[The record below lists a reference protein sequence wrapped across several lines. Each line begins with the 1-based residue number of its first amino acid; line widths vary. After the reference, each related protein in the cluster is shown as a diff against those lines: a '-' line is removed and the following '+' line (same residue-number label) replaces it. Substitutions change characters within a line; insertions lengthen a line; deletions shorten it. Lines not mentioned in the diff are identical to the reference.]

1 MIYLKNNT
9 ESQKL
14 YIPRTGIYGGP
25 VTPPLYQEGYDDG
38 VEHQRSLLTS
48 TTITEDGEYV
58 REDGFSAVTVDID
71 EQKYYDSGYTE
82 GQEAQ
87 KSLLSSTA
95 ITENGV
101 YTSENGWS
109 AVTVNTQTG
118 ITPVYG
124 SLTATT
130 NGEYTP
136 SDVDAF
142 SAVTVDVDEAPAY
155 NSGYT
160 EGYESGYT
168 SGSTDGYNTGYPE
181 GYASGYTSGSTD
193 GFSSGYTEGQ
203 NAQKSLLSDFTA
215 LTNGVYTSETGYSGF
230 TVDLPLG
237 NTTITIGSNGV
248 TVLNTPEGFAGMK
261 KVTIQTEVDV
271 VGPYNSG
278 FTEGY
283 ASGYTEGLNSGQS
296 KFIGEVAVECVYDG
310 GGSSSYW
317 AGMREAIPVSGWYL
331 ELINDQT
338 YDVNGARVSVR
349 VSEPTNIK
357 YFTTNTGQTQGF
369 LNSTNLV
376 YARVYDNISVLA
388 DDMFRRCRDLT
399 GVTLSNTITI
409 IPENCFS
416 GSGLKSINI
425 PSGVTRLKTDSLSSC
440 HSLSSITF
448 NSLTAPNVSEYPFN
462 YINPVGTV
470 TVPEGAKASYN
481 TLMSQLPVWWE
492 IHEPNE
498 HDYSQDYL
506 TLRFSGNGYFGW
518 NNSGMTTTC
527 PIQYSINGGGWTTIG
542 ETTTSEEV
550 RVSDGDVVRFK
561 GTNIDGYNYNHTK
574 YWCFSTSTDFEVEG
588 NIFSLIYGDDF
599 ASYSE
604 FPSGV
609 TGYTFDSLFKGCIHL
624 TSSENIVLP
633 GNILIESCYRALF
646 SNCRAM
652 TKTLNALN
660 AEYLGNKCYGYMYE
674 NCYALEK
681 APALMSVN
689 GLRYDGQVAE
699 SAYIAFLISCSTV
712 SNVITYHNGD
722 TTASFL
728 SNLFGGNATSNSNW
742 VNGIPT
748 DAKIYVRNT
757 DIPVRLGH
765 TVTLFNQSY
774 Q

>member
-25 VTPPLYQEGYDDG
+25 VTPQPYQEGYNDG
-38 VEHQRSLLTS
+38 VRHQKSLLTS

-71 EQKYYDSGYTE
+71 EQEYYD
-82 GQEAQ
+82 
-87 KSLLSSTA
+87 
-95 ITENGV
+95 
-101 YTSENGWS
+101 
-109 AVTVNTQTG
+109 
-118 ITPVYG
+118 
-124 SLTATT
+124 
-130 NGEYTP
+130 
-136 SDVDAF
+136 
-142 SAVTVDVDEAPAY
+142 
-155 NSGYT
+155 SGYT

-168 SGSTDGYNTGYPE
+168 SGSTDGYNTGYTD
-181 GYASGYTSGSTD
+181 GYTSGYTSGSTD
-193 GFSSGYTEGQ
+193 GFSSGYTEGSAEGFSSGYTEGQ
-203 NAQKSLLSDFTA
+203 EAQKSLLSDFTA
-215 LTNGVYTSETGYSGF
+215 LTNGVYTSETGYSGV

-237 NTTITIGSNGV
+237 NTAINIGSNGV

-261 KVTIQTEVDV
+261 KVTIRTEVDV

-296 KFIGEVAVECVYDG
+296 MFIGEVAVECVYYD
-310 GGSSSYW
+310 GSSSYW

-409 IPENCFS
+409 IPGNCFL

-425 PSGVTRLKTDSLSSC
+425 PSGVTRLKTNSLGSY
-440 HSLSSITF
+440 SLSSITF
-448 NSLTAPNVSEYPFN
+448 NSLTAPNVSEYPFV

-470 TVPEGAKASYN
+470 TVPEGAKAAYN

-506 TLRFSGNGYFGW
+506 TLRFSGNGYFEW
-518 NNSGMTTTC
+518 HNSGMTTTC
-527 PIQYSINGGGWTTIG
+527 PIQYSINGGAWTTIG
-542 ETTTSEEV
+542 ETTNSESV
-550 RVSDGDVVRFK
+550 NVSDGDVVRFK
-561 GTNIDGYNYNHTK
+561 GTNIDGYNYNHSK

-604 FPSGV
+604 FPSGI
-609 TGYTFDSLFKGCIHL
+609 TGYTFDSLFKGCGYL

-646 SNCRAM
+646 SNCTAM

-674 NCYALEK
+674 KCYALEK

-699 SAYIAFLISCSTV
+699 SAYTSFLISCNTV

-722 TTASFL
+722 TTSTFL
-728 SNLFGGNATSNSNW
+728 FKLFGGGPTSSSNW
-742 VNGIPT
+742 VKGIPT
-748 DAKIYVRNT
+748 NATIYVRNT
-757 DIPVRLGH
+757 NVPVPAGY
-765 TVTLFNQSY
+765 TVTLFNQS
-774 Q
+774 